1 MINRAVIGIL
11 GLLVS
16 TASMAGTLQNGIT
29 GLINSVDPNINMG
42 IEVVDLST
50 GETLYTRSAS
60 KAFVPASNMKLFSDA
75 AALMAL
81 GPDYRFVT
89 KLSSDATSLN
99 KGVLQG
105 NLYVYLPGDP
115 SLKSADI
122 DGLYK
127 SLAEWGVKR
136 VHGNVVLV
144 SSHAAAEPYAPG
156 WMKQDF
162 RYSYG
167 APVGPVII
175 DENRLMVTANP
186 SHTAGLPALI
196 EYPDPSQT
204 IVLDNQTKTAPS
216 GAKCGVDFHM
226 AADNHLIV
234 RGCVGVGQWAV
245 MQKMAI
251 QNPLRY
257 AQGVFRERLA
267 HIGIALDGQV
277 FLGQGPRNTM
287 LVASHA
293 SKPIHQLMADTLKPS
308 DNLYA
313 DSLFLHAAEK
323 LNGSPVNWAKAQVL
337 VKNFIQQQTGIAMQT
352 AVLTDGSGLSRQ
364 DKLTPQQTVGLLKFL
379 HERFPLSYEYIAA
392 LPVSGR
398 DGTLQRR
405 FKQPNQMGMVRAKTG
420 TMTGVIGLSGY
431 LYTANGHTLAFAIFV
446 NRAPGT
452 KPAVSGKYRYLVDAM
467 CGYLIQHKIDNNRIV
482 SQYVRP
488 SQHIAFENR
497 PTAIEQQKARIAKW
511 RRLELNIKQALKGHA
526 VTVIFRGDQLVLQD
540 NDPNASAIWVALQ
553 KIQRQFP
560 FAASVQAISSPAGA
574 AVSNLLWVSGRPPV
588 QAQRLWTLRDAVTG

>member
-1 MINRAVIGIL
+1 MNRVVIGVL
-11 GLLVS
+11 AWSVS
-16 TASMAGTLQNGIT
+16 FASSAGTIQNGIT
-29 GLINSVDPNINMG
+29 ALINSVDPNINMG
-42 IEVVDLST
+42 IEVLDLST
-50 GETLYTRSAS
+50 GEMLYTRNAS
-60 KAFVPASNMKLFSDA
+60 KPFVPASNMKLFSDA

-89 KLSSDATSLN
+89 KLSTDATALN
-99 KGVLQG
+99 NGVLQG
-105 NLYVYLPGDP
+105 SLYVYLPGDP
-115 SLKSADI
+115 SFKSTDI
-122 DGLYK
+122 DALYS
-127 SLAEWGVKR
+127 SLKKWGVKR
-136 VHGNVVLV
+136 VHGNIVLV

-186 SHTAGLPALI
+186 SHAAGQPALI
-196 EYPDPSQT
+196 EYADPSQT
-204 IVLDNQTKTAPS
+204 IILDNQSKTAQS

-226 AADNHLIV
+226 AADNRLTV

-257 AQGVFRERLA
+257 AEGVFRERLA
-267 HIGIALDGQV
+267 TIGIALDGQV
-277 FLGQGPRNTM
+277 QLGHLPRNTM
-287 LVASHA
+287 LLASHA
-293 SKPIHQLMADTLKPS
+293 SKPIHHLMADTLKPS

-323 LNGSPVNWAKAQVL
+323 LHGSPVNWAEAQNV

-364 DKLTPQQTVGLLKFL
+364 DKLTPQQTVALLKFL

-405 FKQPNQMGMVRAKTG
+405 FKQPNQKGMVRAKTG

-467 CGYLIQHKIDNNRIV
+467 CDYFIQHKIDNNRIV
-482 SQYVRP
+482 TQYIRP
-488 SQHIAFENR
+488 TQHVAFENK

-511 RRLELNIKQALKGHA
+511 RRLELNIKQALKGRA
-526 VTVIFRGDQLVLQD
+526 VTVIFRGDELVLHD
-540 NDPNASAIWVALQ
+540 NEPNGAAVWAALQ
-553 KIQRQFP
+553 KIQRQYP
-560 FAASVQAISSPAGA
+560 FAAVVQASASPAAGGTN
-574 AVSNLLWVSGRPPV
+574 NLMWVKERP
-588 QAQRLWTLRDAVTG
+588 QAQVQRLWTLRDAVTG